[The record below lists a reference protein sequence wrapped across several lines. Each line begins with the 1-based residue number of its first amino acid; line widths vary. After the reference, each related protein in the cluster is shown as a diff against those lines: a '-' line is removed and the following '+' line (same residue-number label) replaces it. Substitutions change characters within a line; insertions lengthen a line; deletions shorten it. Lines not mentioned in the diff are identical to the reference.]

1 MIEITIKNY
10 LDEVLDVPVY
20 LAKPRS
26 QKPKSFVLLE
36 KTSGGLKDK
45 INSATLAIQ
54 SYGPTAYDAAALND
68 KVKKAILAFD
78 EIGGVKLNSDYNFT
92 DTLTKEHRYQAVFDF
107 YY

>member
-10 LDEVLDVPVY
+10 LDGVLDVPVY

-45 INSATLAIQ
+45 INAATLAIQ

-68 KVKKAILAFD
+68 KVKMAILAFD

-92 DTLTKEHRYQAVFDF
+92 DTQTKEHRYQAVFDF